1 MSCQKLPSVAISCQ
15 TPAPPFEIPR
25 GTIPLIRSNPDYSSS
40 TVPPG
45 YKLWS
50 HRIQTLKYTF
60 QNPASQKCSS
70 KCSPYRDPETKNS
83 TCKLQITETAMKIGK
98 CRLFHFILSTEEF
111 IKQAHFH
118 FHFSESFIYS
128 NLISML

>member
-60 QNPASQKCSS
+60 QNPGSQKCSS

-83 TCKLQITETAMKIGK
+83 TCKLQIRIVVREKKWDYVGKIPKLRGGG
-98 CRLFHFILSTEEF
+98 LTQTHFLMSTYQVIF
-111 IKQAHFH
+111 GMPK
-118 FHFSESFIYS
+118 
-128 NLISML
+128 